1 MNGVGG
7 NQQPV
12 NLTTTNNN
20 TRTQNT
26 QTTQGPFGRFKV
38 SLTNALKSFFTGT
51 SPSQVRTVTIHS
63 RTVTPA
69 PAPVKSN
76 AADKKPANVANTL
89 DAARNDP
96 AAKQRFE
103 QVHKYMEEIQSLKK
117 IVQQFRSKKR
127 PASDQARRA
136 INIEMRVTKAKCQ
149 AAIDNFNKTVGPD
162 LQINFNDLEM
172 ALGNKAQLEA
182 GLNYPEFHQ
191 EFQAYSNYN
200 AMKNTWLK

>member
-26 QTTQGPFGRFKV
+26 QTSQGPFGRFKV
-38 SLTNALKSFFTGT
+38 SFSNALKSFFSST
-51 SPSQVRTVTIHS
+51 PASQVRTVTIHS
-63 RTVTPA
+63 RTVAPA
-69 PAPVKSN
+69 PAQLKSKP
-76 AADKKPANVANTL
+76 ADTKPANVANTL
-89 DAARNDP
+89 DAARNNP
-96 AAKQRFE
+96 AAKQGFQ
-103 QVHKYMEEIQSLKK
+103 QVHKYMEDIQSLKK
-117 IVQQFRSKKR
+117 IVQQFRSEKR

-136 INIEMRVTKAKCQ
+136 INMDMQVTKGKCK

-162 LQINFNDLEM
+162 LQINFSDLEM
-172 ALGNKAQLEA
+172 ALGNKAQLES
-182 GLNYPEFHQ
+182 GMDYPEFHQ

-200 AMKNTWLK
+200 AMKNTLL

>member
-20 TRTQNT
+20 ARTQNT
-26 QTTQGPFGRFKV
+26 QVTQGLFGRFKV
-38 SLTNALKSFFTGT
+38 SLSNALKSFFTGT
-51 SPSQVRTVTIHS
+51 PASQVRTVTIHS

-69 PAPVKSN
+69 PVPLKSN
-76 AADKKPANVANTL
+76 AADTKPANVANTL
-89 DAARNDP
+89 DEARNNPAARQGF
-96 AAKQRFE
+96 K
-103 QVHKYMEEIQSLKK
+103 QVHKYMEDIQSLKQ
-117 IVQQFRSKKR
+117 IVQQFRSEQR
-127 PASDQARRA
+127 LASDPERRA
-136 INIEMRVTKAKCQ
+136 VNMEMQVAKGKCK
-149 AAIDNFNKTVGPD
+149 AAIDRFNKTVGPD

-172 ALGNKAQLEA
+172 ALGNKVQLES
-182 GLNYPEFHQ
+182 GMDYPEFHQ